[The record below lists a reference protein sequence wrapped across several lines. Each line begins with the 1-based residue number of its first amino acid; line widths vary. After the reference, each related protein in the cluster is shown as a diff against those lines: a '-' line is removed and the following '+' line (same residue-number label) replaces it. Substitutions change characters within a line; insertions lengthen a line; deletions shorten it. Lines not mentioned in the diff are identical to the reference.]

1 MKYFWMVFSLFF
13 IILCGCANSGIQKV
27 EVRKTAAGYQL
38 FRGGKPY
45 YIKGAGILDHYKM
58 LSEYGGNSVRTWGI
72 TEWDEVF
79 SLAEKY
85 GLTVCAGIWLE
96 QERQGFDY
104 SDTTAT
110 RDQFEAI
117 KEAILKYRDHP
128 SLLMWGVGNELDL
141 DYTNPGVW
149 DAVEE
154 VARFIHEADGN
165 HPTMTATAFIEK
177 GEVEFIQARCP
188 HIDIL
193 CVNAYAG
200 LPVLS
205 RFIRDFGWQ
214 GPYILG
220 EWGTFGHWEVA
231 RTSWNEPIEFTS
243 SEKAELYENEYTA
256 YITND
261 PACLGAYVFL
271 WGSKQERTA
280 TWYSMFL
287 PGGEKT
293 EAIDVMHRLWKNT
306 WPENRSPHLD
316 SLRLNGRAASSSI
329 ILAPGSDCRAA
340 VYALDP
346 EGDALRVS
354 WEILYETTDK
364 RTGGDEEN
372 KPDEV
377 DGLNIRPEGMTLRF
391 TAPAKEGPYRLYVI
405 VLDQKGSGAHANIP
419 FYVKEV
425 N

>member
-1 MKYFWMVFSLFF
+1 VKYFWMVFSLFF
-13 IILCGCANSGIQKV
+13 IFLCGSANRGVQKV

-45 YIKGAGILDHYKM
+45 YIKGAGILDHYGT
-58 LSEYGGNSVRTWGI
+58 LCEYGGNSVRTWGI

-79 SLAEKY
+79 GLAEKH

-104 SDTTAT
+104 SDTAAT
-110 RDQFEAI
+110 RDQFEAT
-117 KEAILKYRDHP
+117 KEAILKYKDHP

-141 DYTNPGVW
+141 DYTNPRVW
-149 DAVEE
+149 DAVEA
-154 VARFIHEADGN
+154 VARFIHEVDGN

-177 GEVEFIQARCP
+177 EEVEFIQDRCP

-205 RFIRDFGWQ
+205 RFIRDFVWN
-214 GPYILG
+214 GPYIIG
-220 EWGTFGHWEVA
+220 EWGTFGHWEVGK
-231 RTSWNEPIEFTS
+231 TSWNEPIEFTS
-243 SEKAELYENEYTA
+243 TEKAVLYQNEYDT
-256 YITND
+256 YIAND

-293 EAIDVMHRLWKNT
+293 EVVDVMHRLWKGT

-316 SLRLNGRAASSSI
+316 SLRLNDRAASSSI
-329 ILAPGSDCRAA
+329 ILEPGSECQAV
-340 VYALDP
+340 VYARDP
-346 EGDALRVS
+346 EGDALRLS

-377 DGLNIRPEGMTLRF
+377 EGLNIRPEGMTLRF
-391 TAPAKEGPYRLYVI
+391 TAPTKEGPYRLFVI

-419 FYVKEV
+419 FFVREI